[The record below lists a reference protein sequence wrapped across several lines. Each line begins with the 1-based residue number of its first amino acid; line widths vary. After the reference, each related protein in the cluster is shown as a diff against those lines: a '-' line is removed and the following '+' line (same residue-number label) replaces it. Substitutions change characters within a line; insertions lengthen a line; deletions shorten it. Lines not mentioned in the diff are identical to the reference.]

1 MTRQEIY
8 QKIKAEGLAEQ
19 IKRKFGKNYTNVKT
33 EDLERWIKTNDFV
46 SGKMD
51 HILEK
56 TSKYIG
62 KPEIVKED
70 DDLSDFCSLYE
81 GFKQLISTLVAHRAI
96 TPMEG
101 EEIMDIIFK

>member
-8 QKIKAEGLAEQ
+8 KKIKDEGLAES
-19 IKRKFGKNYTNVKT
+19 IKKAFGKSYTNVKT
-33 EDLERWIKTNDFV
+33 EDLERWIKTNDFI

-62 KPEIVKED
+62 KPETVNVNQEFH
-70 DDLSDFCSLYE
+70 SCPLYE

-96 TPMEG
+96 TPVEG
-101 EEIMDIIFK
+101 DELMDCVFK

>member
-8 QKIKAEGLAEQ
+8 KKIKDEGLAES
-19 IKRKFGKNYTNVKT
+19 IKKAFGKSYTNVKT

-46 SGKMD
+46 SGKID

-62 KPEIVKED
+62 KPETVKKD
-70 DDLSDFCSLYE
+70 YDLSNFCSLYE

-96 TPMEG
+96 TPVEG
-101 EEIMDIIFK
+101 DELRSCVFK

>member
-8 QKIKAEGLAEQ
+8 KKIKDEGLAES
-19 IKRKFGKNYTNVKT
+19 IKKAFGKNYTNVKT

-62 KPEIVKED
+62 KPETIKED
-70 DDLSDFCSLYE
+70 GEFGSCPLFD
-81 GFKQLISTLVAHRAI
+81 GFQQLISTLVAHRAI
-96 TPMEG
+96 TPLEG
-101 EEIMDIIFK
+101 EEIMDIVFK